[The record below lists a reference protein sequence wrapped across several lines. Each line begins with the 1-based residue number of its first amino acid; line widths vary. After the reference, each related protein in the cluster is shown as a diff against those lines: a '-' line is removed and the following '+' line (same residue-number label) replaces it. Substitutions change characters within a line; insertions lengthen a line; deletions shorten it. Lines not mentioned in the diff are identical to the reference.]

1 MLEREIA
8 TILEELAQ
16 PPVSTDNIRQAAM
29 EIVQFEIKLAE
40 VIAIEYNNIMYIRL
54 TLRPSIWRV
63 CKQITVFTRIG
74 SRTPNSSRP
83 RIVAAL
89 RACSKK

>member
-40 VIAIEYNNIMYIRL
+40 VIA
-54 TLRPSIWRV
+54 RV
-63 CKQITVFTRIG
+63 Q
-74 SRTPNSSRP
+74 
-83 RIVAAL
+83 
-89 RACSKK
+89 